1 MKHKKLP
8 IIRSYVF
15 WGIIGFPRILWKI
28 SWIFGTFENP
38 EDAPPMTKDVEVL
51 DFAPSARQWYFAQS
65 LLEIFLIIRDRAEP
79 LETVSYFRTLKK

>member
-1 MKHKKLP
+1 M
-8 IIRSYVF
+8 IGSYVF

-38 EDAPPMTKDVEVL
+38 EDAPPMTKDVDVL

-65 LLEIFLIIRDRAEP
+65 LFERFLIIRDRVAP